1 MDADA
6 EQATAEDAMDHE
18 FDSTDHSTDQTDETT
33 SGSGAEGAS
42 DPGSPLEEPPKGP
55 SSAHFR
61 EAARLAAARARKA
74 IEQERRGGKSAP
86 AEQETESKVD
96 EKTFAS
102 AARKRAMHV
111 SGRDSEGSEPPT
123 PNASKSSEPAP
134 ADVRAERKSDA
145 KKEISQLDERLMLGA
160 RMLRAF
166 ESQIQRL
173 DAAASRVES
182 TSEASPQDPETPD
195 RVPDTSKQE
204 AMLEEAEEKIARL
217 EQQIRRATDAAES
230 LANSI
235 EISGALTSERTD
247 WTEKMRRSE
256 EQLAQRTESVQARTE
271 HALDSMEHTFR
282 RVMEIERAVMTRID
296 QAMNRL
302 ERKFDSPTPA
312 AVPPPTPNSNT
323 RAPLIEV
330 EPLQADTPSTPPTK
344 PAPVSTPPLDD
355 ESFSVGTLSIDP
367 NLHTRRLQ
375 GGS

>member
-1 MDADA
+1 M
-6 EQATAEDAMDHE
+6 
-18 FDSTDHSTDQTDETT
+18 
-33 SGSGAEGAS
+33 
-42 DPGSPLEEPPKGP
+42 
-55 SSAHFR
+55 
-61 EAARLAAARARKA
+61 
-74 IEQERRGGKSAP
+74 
-86 AEQETESKVD
+86 
-96 EKTFAS
+96 
-102 AARKRAMHV
+102 
-111 SGRDSEGSEPPT
+111 
-123 PNASKSSEPAP
+123 
-134 ADVRAERKSDA
+134 
-145 KKEISQLDERLMLGA
+145 
-160 RMLRAF
+160 
-166 ESQIQRL
+166 
-173 DAAASRVES
+173 
-182 TSEASPQDPETPD
+182 
-195 RVPDTSKQE
+195 PDTSQQE
-204 AMLEEAEEKIARL
+204 AALEKAEKTIARL
-217 EQQIRRATDAAES
+217 EQQIRKATDAADS